1 MDEAMSQVIAKAEAD
16 GVQFIS
22 LQLTDI
28 FGTVKN
34 VTIPAERLP
43 AALQHGVNFDGSSIM
58 GLARICESDM
68 LLRPDPSTYRVLP
81 WTTPPERTARIICD
95 VHGMEGQPFAGDP
108 RQILKRVL
116 AQAREMGY
124 VYQTGPEVEFFLF
137 RMNGEMRTSPLPQD
151 VGSYFDFSPRDA
163 ASSVRNHI
171 ALACKEM
178 GIEVEAAHHEVAPGQ
193 HEIDFHYAEALA
205 SADAVVTLHYV
216 IKAVAQ
222 NVGLYVTFMPKPL
235 FGVNGSGMH
244 VHQSLSTLGNVNA
257 FYDPRDP
264 YRLSHVAYNFIAGQM
279 SHARA
284 LAAIV
289 APTVNSYKRLV
300 PGYEAPSYVC
310 WGQENRSALIRIPAC
325 LPGLGQTS
333 ARCELRCPDASANP
347 YLAFAAML
355 ASGLD
360 GIRRNLVPPPPVEE
374 NVFKFDSVQLRSHDI
389 ACLPGTLEEALKEL
403 EQDQVIAEALGEHTF
418 RRYLQA
424 KGREWDEYRIQVTQ
438 WELDRYLTSS

>member
-1 MDEAMSQVIAKAEAD
+1 
-16 GVQFIS
+16 
-22 LQLTDI
+22 
-28 FGTVKN
+28 
-34 VTIPAERLP
+34 
-43 AALQHGVNFDGSSIM
+43 
-58 GLARICESDM
+58 
-68 LLRPDPSTYRVLP
+68 
-81 WTTPPERTARIICD
+81 
-95 VHGMEGQPFAGDP
+95 
-108 RQILKRVL
+108 
-116 AQAREMGY
+116 
-124 VYQTGPEVEFFLF
+124 
-137 RMNGEMRTSPLPQD
+137 
-151 VGSYFDFSPRDA
+151 
-163 ASSVRNHI
+163 
-171 ALACKEM
+171 
-178 GIEVEAAHHEVAPGQ
+178 
-193 HEIDFHYAEALA
+193 
-205 SADAVVTLHYV
+205 
-216 IKAVAQ
+216 
-222 NVGLYVTFMPKPL
+222 L

-279 SHARA
+279 AHARA

-389 ACLPGTLEEALKEL
+389 ASLPGTLEEALKEL
-403 EQDQVIAEALGEHTF
+403 EQDQVIAEALGEHMF

-438 WELDRYLTSS
+438 WELDRYLTAS